1 MVSKSKQKLR
11 GLNIPVTNPNNN
23 ISKREVSF
31 PVSEVNDKRMLL
43 SFRYFKCNCV
53 ANKEFNNCYQNT
65 THYSTWL
72 TLAMKRLSEITTMT
86 LGELNNSGRSL
97 RFHSVENKNLIKLKS
112 VLLDLGLDV
121 ELTFNQSESNDY
133 YEISLGAAN
142 GRIFGYLIENIF
154 FVLLLDPNHLIY
166 PYFAKGATQ
175 DLLFKRYNPWE
186 EIL

>member
-1 MVSKSKQKLR
+1 MGSKSKQKVR
-11 GLNIPVTNPNNN
+11 GLNIPVTNPNINN
-23 ISKREVSF
+23 KRELGF
-31 PVSEVNDKRMLL
+31 LPVSTVNDKRMLL

-97 RFHSVENKNLIKLKS
+97 RFHSVENENLNKLKS
-112 VLLDLGLDV
+112 VLLNLGLDV
-121 ELTFNQSESNDY
+121 EFIFNQSESNDY

-166 PYFAKGATQ
+166 PCVAKGATQ

-186 EIL
+186 EIV